1 MRMGF
6 ALAGGACAR
15 EAAGAV
21 ELAPRLGLGGQGCSP
36 AHPLR
41 PRGEGPAFCG
51 MCGGWRWSRLEG
63 DLPPLRLAGGPEG
76 IQRLVGSL

>member
-1 MRMGF
+1 MGF

-36 AHPLR
+36 AHPLA
-41 PRGEGPAFCG
+41 PWHLVINKQGASGPI
-51 MCGGWRWSRLEG
+51 
-63 DLPPLRLAGGPEG
+63 RLAWRSPVAAA
-76 IQRLVGSL
+76 VGHWAAAAKSLSW